1 MSGRISAYE
10 VLAALCVELAKAD
23 HERAKYR
30 HAIAMV
36 RELIDGEAPKVC
48 ACGRDVSRNKIK
60 TCLDCRRRAK
70 VARWD
75 ATLRGRLSRRAM
87 SRATRS
93 EPSEPHTHPDSAV
106 EPSRPAPTEETTP

>member
-1 MSGRISAYE
+1 MSEPLGMRVAWKYGRVTYRGWDGWIAANLRDQGHE
-10 VLAALCVELAKAD
+10 VTPLYA
-23 HERAKYR
+23 
-30 HAIAMV
+30 HAV
-36 RELIDGEAPKVC
+36 VDTC

-87 SRATRS
+87 TLAANP
-93 EPSEPHTHPDSAV
+93 PSP
-106 EPSRPAPTEETTP
+106 RTTPDGPPKTQPPREPRGKP